1 MRRYLAGIW
10 NGGGLFVRCLI
21 AVGLVIGALSVSA
34 FDVSTVEDGVVR
46 VFAKRGNRLALGTGF
61 IVQGSNIIITNNH
74 VIDGGER
81 FQVGILSNGEPVR
94 RRANVLFV
102 DRRRDLAI
110 LKTDSPLPGRSVPL
124 ATYEPAKGATL
135 TAMGFP
141 GAADDAEARRT
152 GASRLYDST
161 VTKGTVSRLVDGALG
176 NIARM
181 IQHTTAINPGN
192 SGGPLFDEC
201 GHVVGVNTLR
211 KHMVRRGGR
220 TDFIQGIFYSVH
232 TSEVIKFLRQ
242 QGYEPDDTVGSCS
255 PGKIGTTLSIMY
267 AISGAALIMATLA
280 ALFAYKRKPEI
291 IRVPLSRVGESASRL
306 LGRPGGSSRSAA
318 PRPHAPISGGPSGG
332 VQTPSHRPEPGT
344 IRLEPEGSAEPITLS
359 MSALGGGSTVVLG
372 RNPANDIVISNETV
386 SGQHAELSLDGNG
399 ELSVRD
405 LGSSNGTYT
414 SSGKTSEATLGDGAS
429 IRFGEVAFRVV
440 MPGGA
445 GGHQPISGT
454 AVMDGGTAVMGE
466 ADSWMLS
473 GFSDSGQVIQF
484 VLKPEVDPVTGDLG
498 ESTWTIGRDP
508 QVADFVI
515 NSSEVSKLHA
525 RIRYQPNGGL
535 EICDLG
541 STNGTRVDEQRI
553 GDAYQSLSGART
565 ISFAKFDLTLS
576 TM

>member
-1 MRRYLAGIW
+1 MTLCLAG
-10 NGGGLFVRCLI
+10 NGRRRGILVSLLTVI
-21 AVGLVIGALSVSA
+21 GLVSGALTVSA
-34 FDVSTVEDGVVR
+34 FDISTVEDGVVR

-81 FQVGILSNGEPVR
+81 FQVGILNNGEPVT
-94 RRANVLFV
+94 RRAIVLHV

-110 LKTDSPLPGRSVPL
+110 LKTSEPLPGRSVPL
-124 ATYEPAKGATL
+124 ATYEPPKGATL

-141 GAADDAEARRT
+141 GAADDPGAHRT
-152 GASRLYDST
+152 RSSRLYDST
-161 VTKGTVSRLVDGALG
+161 VTKGTVSRFVDGALG

-201 GHVVGVNTLR
+201 GNVVGVNTLR

-242 QGYEPDDTVGSCS
+242 QGFEPDETKDSCK
-255 PGKIGTTLSIMY
+255 PGKVDASLSIMY

-280 ALFAYKRKPEI
+280 TLFAYKRKPEI
-291 IRVPLSRVGESASRL
+291 IRIPLSRVSESASKL
-306 LGRPGGSSRSAA
+306 LRRPA
-318 PRPHAPISGGPSGG
+318 PARPRAPISSGAGMSGG
-332 VQTPSHRPEPGT
+332 TVTAHNQRPDSGT
-344 IRLEPEGSAEPITLS
+344 ILLEPDGAGEPISIAT
-359 MSALGGGSTVVLG
+359 SALTSGTPFVLG
-372 RNPANDIVISNETV
+372 RNPASDIVIANETV
-386 SGQHAELSLDGNG
+386 SGQHAELSMDASGALF
-399 ELSVRD
+399 VRD
-405 LGSSNGTYT
+405 LGSSNGTFT
-414 SSGKTSEATLGDGAS
+414 SSGKTMEATLRDGAS

-440 MPGGA
+440 MPDSNADHGDD
-445 GGHQPISGT
+445 GT
-454 AVMDGGTAVMGE
+454 AVMSEVS
-466 ADSWMLS
+466 SWMLS
-473 GFSDSGQVIQF
+473 GFSDNGQVIQF
-484 VLKPEVDPVTGDLG
+484 VLRPEIDPAGG
-498 ESTWTIGRDP
+498 AAIEATWSVGRDP
-508 QVADFVI
+508 QLADFVI

-525 RIRYQPNGGL
+525 RIRYQPHSGL

-541 STNGTRVDEQRI
+541 STNGTKVDDEQI
-553 GDAYQSLSGART
+553 GDTYQSLSGART